1 MSSPRGVDRVS
12 VADWMQAND
21 VIAFR
26 VFSSTDASDLP
37 TGWKKPSKF
46 YLDGVVFY
54 DGRNVI
60 IFTDMVDV
68 VLVKGKETKN
78 HSMDDLQSWLDASK
92 GATFVGYGSRKFDS
106 ILLNSKYGIDADHI
120 DLAQIVQDA
129 SKKHYGDYGR
139 RYDIHDLAG
148 LNYAQQTAI
157 PHLSYLLKP
166 IARLAEWRRGSARNV
181 LRTVAAE
188 VEIIAR
194 LFCQVVIHEELK
206 IQDERTERPVTIPV
220 QNARDV
226 EVYTKPIVEL
236 QEEE

>member
-1 MSSPRGVDRVS
+1 MGGIRIMGV
-12 VADWMQAND
+12 AEWMQAND

-26 VFSSTDASDLP
+26 VYSSTDASDLP
-37 TGWKKPSKF
+37 TGWTKPSKF
-46 YLDGVVFY
+46 FLDGVVFY
-54 DGRNVI
+54 DGENVVV
-60 IFTDMVDV
+60 FTDMVDV

-78 HSMDDLQSWLDASK
+78 HSMADLQSWLDVSK

-120 DLAQIVQDA
+120 DLAEIIQDA

-139 RYDIHDLAG
+139 RYDIHDLAE
-148 LNYAQQTAI
+148 LNHAKQTAI
-157 PHLSYLLKP
+157 PHLSYLLGP

-194 LFCQVVIHEELK
+194 LFCQVVIHEDLK
-206 IQDERTERPVTIPV
+206 ILDERTERPVNIPV
-220 QNARDV
+220 PNARDV
-226 EVYTKPIVEL
+226 EIYTKPIVEL